1 MACRSISLAA
11 WIRTGGALVALGLCA
26 GCAGEAA
33 APAPEGAVR
42 ARSVDSLATITDIA
56 VGSDIAAYSWKDR
69 GVAPVGYVKGIA
81 LSYGRAYCRLRA
93 EDPDTV
99 EIAKADTGNGTLDA
113 ISWYR
118 AEFSALGMDN
128 SNDGADTLRHV
139 FVLLMGLGMRES
151 SGVYCTGRD
160 QSATNTSAETAEAG
174 LFQTSYNARNGS
186 ASMSNLFAWHRE
198 HPAGFL
204 DVYGEGVPACSA
216 ANLQNYGS
224 GDGAEYQ
231 RLAKESPD
239 FAAQFTA
246 VGLRNIRRHWGPINR
261 KTAELET
268 DADTMLQDVERAIE
282 ADPTELCRELL

>member
-1 MACRSISLAA
+1 
-11 WIRTGGALVALGLCA
+11 
-26 GCAGEAA
+26 
-33 APAPEGAVR
+33 
-42 ARSVDSLATITDIA
+42 
-56 VGSDIAAYSWKDR
+56 
-69 GVAPVGYVKGIA
+69 
-81 LSYGRAYCRLRA
+81 
-93 EDPDTV
+93 
-99 EIAKADTGNGTLDA
+99 
-113 ISWYR
+113 
-118 AEFSALGMDN
+118 
-128 SNDGADTLRHV
+128 
-139 FVLLMGLGMRES
+139 MGLGMRES

-204 DVYGEGVPACSA
+204 DVYREGVPVCSA
-216 ANLQNYGS
+216 ANLQNYGA

-261 KTAELET
+261 KTAELEA
-268 DADTMLQDVERAIE
+268 DADTMLPRTSSARSR
-282 ADPTELCRELL
+282 PTPRSCAESSCSR